1 MMEAGVSVRIF
12 YVKGLLT
19 SGSWV
24 AVATVGDM
32 YLVCTDHLNTIGRH
46 CCQHF

>member
-19 SGSWV
+19 SGSWFE
-24 AVATVGDM
+24 
-32 YLVCTDHLNTIGRH
+32 LLW
-46 CCQHF
+46 QL